1 MTTKHKLRIV
11 YIILSLSIL
20 LSCWIL
26 VYLVFLITLITGTD
40 HHIITLN
47 TYNEQLIEAAL
58 LTFCIPG
65 ILSIYFSVIHN
76 EQKKFQEIQSR

>member
-1 MTTKHKLRIV
+1 MTTKQKLRTV
-11 YIILSLSIL
+11 YVLLSLCTLI
-20 LSCWIL
+20 SCWIL
-26 VYLVFLITLITGTD
+26 VYLVFFITLITGTD

-47 TYNEQLIEAAL
+47 TYNEQLIEATL

-76 EQKKFQEIQSR
+76 EQKKHQEIQSR